1 MPESSQFSNVYI
13 LVSQT
18 CRFMNNFKC
27 SVTGFLNT
35 LSIIGHD
42 YINIEKKA
50 SRYWAYVCATQL
62 LCFNKGVF
70 ICCLFKDT
78 INSLGYV
85 TM

>member
-1 MPESSQFSNVYI
+1 MNLVTLNKLVNSVYMPESSQFSNVYI

-42 YINIEKKA
+42 YVNIEKKA
-50 SRYWAYVCATQL
+50 SRY
-62 LCFNKGVF
+62 
-70 ICCLFKDT
+70 
-78 INSLGYV
+78 
-85 TM
+85 